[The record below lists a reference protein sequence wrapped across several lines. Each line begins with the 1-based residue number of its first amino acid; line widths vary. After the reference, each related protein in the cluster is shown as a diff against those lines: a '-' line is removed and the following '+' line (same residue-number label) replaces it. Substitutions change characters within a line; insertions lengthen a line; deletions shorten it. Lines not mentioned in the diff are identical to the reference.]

1 MSHSK
6 KQILDILKQV
16 KHPETQKDIV
26 SLGMV
31 DEIEISG
38 EKVSFTLLFKKQ
50 NDPFISS
57 LKKACVQAIE
67 NELGDKVQIKG
78 NITVKTPEKE
88 KKQEKGKESK
98 SQEDEAVLPGVKN
111 IIAIASGKGGV
122 GKSTI
127 ACNVAVSLAKTGASV
142 GLIDADIFGPSIPKM
157 FQVEGQRPY
166 VKKEE
171 GVDKI
176 TPIENYGVKMLSIG
190 FFINPEDA
198 LVWRG
203 PMATNAL
210 RQMINQG
217 DWGELDY
224 LLIDLPPGTSDVHL
238 TLVQELPVTGAVIV
252 STPQKVA
259 LADAIKGI
267 RMFTQEQINV
277 PVLGLVENMSWFT
290 PAELPDNKYYLF
302 GKEGCKQLAEQEG
315 VPLLG
320 QIPIVQ
326 GIMEDGEKGTPTA
339 LDENSQTGAA
349 FYQLAENLI
358 SEVDKRNKNLDPTQ
372 RVRIKHK

>member
-1 MSHSK
+1 
-6 KQILDILKQV
+6 
-16 KHPETQKDIV
+16 
-26 SLGMV
+26 
-31 DEIEISG
+31 
-38 EKVSFTLLFKKQ
+38 
-50 NDPFISS
+50 
-57 LKKACVQAIE
+57 
-67 NELGDKVQIKG
+67 
-78 NITVKTPEKE
+78 
-88 KKQEKGKESK
+88 
-98 SQEDEAVLPGVKN
+98 
-111 IIAIASGKGGV
+111 
-122 GKSTI
+122 
-127 ACNVAVSLAKTGASV
+127 
-142 GLIDADIFGPSIPKM
+142 
-157 FQVEGQRPY
+157 
-166 VKKEE
+166 
-171 GVDKI
+171 
-176 TPIENYGVKMLSIG
+176 
-190 FFINPEDA
+190 
-198 LVWRG
+198 
-203 PMATNAL
+203 
-210 RQMINQG
+210 MINQG

-302 GKEGCKQLAEQEG
+302 GKEGCKQLAEQEE

>member
-1 MSHSK
+1 MSLSK
-6 KQILDILKQV
+6 KQILDVLKQV
-16 KHPETQKDIV
+16 KYPETQQDIV

-31 DEIEISG
+31 DDIEIKG
-38 EKVSFTLLFKKQ
+38 EEVSFNLLFKKQ
-50 NDPFISS
+50 NDPLISS

-67 NELGDKVQIKG
+67 NELNEKVHVRG
-78 NITVKTPEKE
+78 NISVKTPEEKQQKE
-88 KKQEKGKESK
+88 GDSQNQEL
-98 SQEDEAVLPGVKN
+98 VLPGVKN

-127 ACNVAVSLAKTGASV
+127 ACNTAVSMAKTGAKI

-157 FQVEGQRPY
+157 FNVEGQRPY
-166 VKKEE
+166 IKKEK
-171 GVDKI
+171 GKDI
-176 TPIENYGVKMLSIG
+176 IIPIENYGVKMLSIG

-210 RQMINQG
+210 KQMIYQG

-224 LLIDLPPGTSDVHL
+224 LIVDLPPGTSDVHL
-238 TLVQELPVTGAVIV
+238 TLVQELSVTGAVIV

-267 RMFTQEQINV
+267 RMFTQQQINV
-277 PVLGLVENMSWFT
+277 PVIGLIENMSWFS
-290 PAELPDNKYYLF
+290 PAELPDNKYYIF
-302 GKEGCKQLAEQEG
+302 GKEGCKALAEKEG
-315 VPLLG
+315 LPLLG

-326 GIMEDGEKGTPTA
+326 SIMEDGEKGTPTS

-349 FYQLAENLI
+349 FYQLAQNLI
-358 SEVDKRNKNLDPTQ
+358 NEVDKRNKNLDPTQ
-372 RVRIKHK
+372 KVQIKYK

>member
-1 MSHSK
+1 MGYSK

-31 DEIEISG
+31 DDIEIKD
-38 EKVSFTLLFKKQ
+38 EKISFNLLFKKQ

-57 LKKACVQAIE
+57 IRKACVQAIE
-67 NELGDKVQIKG
+67 NELDEKVQIRG
-78 NITVKTPEKE
+78 NISVKTPEK
-88 KKQEKGKESK
+88 KQEKEKET
-98 SQEDEAVLPGVKN
+98 QEEESVLPGVKN

-127 ACNVAVSLAKTGASV
+127 ACNTAVSMAKTGAKV

-157 FQVEGQRPY
+157 FNVEGQRPY

-210 RQMINQG
+210 KQMINQG

-224 LLIDLPPGTSDVHL
+224 LIVDLPPGTSDVHL

-277 PVLGLVENMSWFT
+277 PVLGLIENMSWFT
-290 PAELPDNKYYLF
+290 PAELPENKYYIF
-302 GKEGCKQLAEQEG
+302 GKEGCKELAEQEG
-315 VPLLG
+315 IPLLG

-326 GIMEDGEKGTPTA
+326 SIMEGGEKGTPTA
-339 LDENSQTGAA
+339 LDENTQTGAA
-349 FYQLAENLI
+349 FYELAQNLI
-358 SEVDKRNKNLDPTQ
+358 NEVDNRNKNFDPTE